1 MAKLDCHI
9 NTSIA
14 MLTTTYWVQ
23 NITRCR
29 NCREN
34 DFRRQLYR
42 DVGLQPIRGKAGI
55 EKGCRPVVRLSLGFI
70 LRSMT

>member
-14 MLTTTYWVQ
+14 IRWQ
-23 NITRCR
+23 RHIGCKNITRCR

-34 DFRRQLYR
+34 NFRRQL
-42 DVGLQPIRGKAGI
+42 
-55 EKGCRPVVRLSLGFI
+55 
-70 LRSMT
+70 